1 MKIDI
6 SYNVKT
12 FFTSDFIFRSE
23 SESASFKEVD
33 GKQVIVLHWS
43 CLFLTVL
50 DLFNKISVKSVILK
64 KETVYS
70 ISDEWYNYIIVK
82 LIKLD
87 SLLRLQYYLQSS
99 WVKGE

>member
-6 SYNVKT
+6 SYNYKT

-43 CLFLTVL
+43 VLFLTVL
-50 DLFNKISVKSVILK
+50 DLFSIKSVILK

-87 SLLRLQYYLQSS
+87 SLLRLQYYL
-99 WVKGE
+99 

>member
-6 SYNVKT
+6 SYNYKT

-43 CLFLTVL
+43 VLFLTVL
-50 DLFNKISVKSVILK
+50 DLFSIKSVILK

>member
-6 SYNVKT
+6 SYNYKT

-43 CLFLTVL
+43 VLFLTIL
-50 DLFNKISVKSVILK
+50 DLFSIESVILK

-70 ISDEWYNYIIVK
+70 ISDEWYNYIIVE